1 MCTVASPVS
10 SRRRAARSVWSGSVI
25 HQHFHALIVTKA
37 YTTIHRSQSGRCIE
51 GLFFNFQNGQVGKAG
66 TGETRQETEK
76 VAHRRLT
83 SSQQSASLSFE
94 PERLS

>member
-10 SRRRAARSVWSGSVI
+10 SRRRGRKVGVVSSVI

-66 TGETRQETEK
+66 TEK
-76 VAHRRLT
+76 LVKRRRKWHT
-83 SSQQSASLSFE
+83 AG
-94 PERLS
+94 